1 MLTPAPLPRPAPS
14 PIPLSAAAGDRL
26 VGYARAVVSRRRIGL
41 VGALA
46 LAAIVLAAL
55 VAAVMLLVDVHGS
68 EPPRVSVRAAVT
80 APGLDVA
87 SIDEAIAEPLAR
99 ALAGTDPTVEVR
111 VVSREGSV
119 SVRAT
124 APGGVALAARA
135 RDALD
140 ALELPEGAAATVLA
154 GDGAPALRWVVRGP
168 DAVERQRALALSLE
182 RLPGV
187 RAVESC
193 GGEEEIT
200 VTIDRGRAEMH
211 GVGASEIVDVIA
223 ASSSRRA
230 GGLLDVERAR
240 GLRALG
246 ASPAGEDIGALAVR
260 AAPEPLFVR
269 DVASIATVRAPHG
282 CECVDAS
289 GACATGSVVLEPSAA
304 ADPVRALVREH
315 GGALLTARVTLAT
328 PAGTPRDDLLRLAAE
343 LARRAA
349 PAPAVVEVQPI
360 VDGLE
365 PRADLALM
373 AAATDPPATEEAL
386 RDAARE
392 VPGLAV
398 QRGSGPCAEVEVAG
412 ADPEALER
420 AARAIADAMRGVP
433 GLRSVAVAGLE
444 RTPELTVELRPESGA
459 ALGVDARALA
469 RALELAT
476 RGAVISQYRSGSAS
490 YDVRVRAPVPDDE
503 LGSVLVPASGGAA
516 RLDRVA
522 TLRHAARALELRR
535 CGVERCATIRV
546 EASAAPI
553 DAARELA
560 LAAEPPPGVSVR
572 WIDPRA
578 SGR

>member
-1 MLTPAPLPRPAPS
+1 M
-14 PIPLSAAAGDRL
+14 
-26 VGYARAVVSRRRIGL
+26 GL

-46 LAAIVLAAL
+46 LAAVVLGVL
-55 VAAVMLLVDVHGS
+55 GAAVALLVDVHGS
-68 EPPRVSVRAAVT
+68 EPPRVSVRAAIS
-80 APGLDVA
+80 APGLDVEP
-87 SIDEAIAEPLAR
+87 IDEAIATPLAR
-99 ALAGTDPTVEVR
+99 ALAGIDPSVEVR

-119 SVRAT
+119 SARAT
-124 APGGVALAARA
+124 APGGVALAVRA

-140 ALELPEGAAATVLA
+140 ALELPEGAAATVLT

-193 GGEEEIT
+193 GDEEEIT
-200 VTIDRGRAEMH
+200 VTIDRARAAMH
-211 GVGASEIVDVIA
+211 GVGASEIVDAIA

-230 GGLLDVERAR
+230 GGLLDVERAGR
-240 GLRALG
+240 FRALG

-282 CECVDAS
+282 CECVEAS
-289 GACATGSVVLEPSAA
+289 GACATGAVVLEPSAA

-315 GGALLTARVTLAT
+315 GGALLDARVTLAT

-343 LARRAA
+343 LARRAG
-349 PAPAVVEVQPI
+349 PAPAVVEVRPI

-392 VPGLAV
+392 VPGLTV

-420 AARAIADAMRGVP
+420 TARAIADAMRGVP

-444 RTPELTVELRPESGA
+444 RTPELTVELRRESA

-476 RGAVISQYRSGSAS
+476 RGAVVSHHRSGSAS

-503 LGSVLVPASGGAA
+503 LGSVLVDASGGAA
-516 RLDRVA
+516 RLDQVA
-522 TLRHAARALELRR
+522 TLRHGARALELRR

-546 EASAAPI
+546 EASAVLL

-560 LAAEPPPGVSVR
+560 LATERPPGVTVR